1 MISKDG
7 AFLEREAKRQI
18 AEAQQERQAQIISGQ
33 KAKDAETIAPDAGF
47 DTTSAEAQ
55 LGRPLLSPEVQ
66 KRLKKLNT
74 GLFFERSIA
83 DPSKIGIYIYDGA
96 SNPGTIWAGR
106 RFVLGMEAGMNP
118 EFSVR
123 QTDGTKITKEV
134 RGWRTVLVRLI
145 RERLIGRGAVE
156 VMFNIAGGRESEN
169 WWKFVN

>member
-1 MISKDG
+1 MLAKDSE
-7 AFLEREAKRQI
+7 FLKREAKRQI
-18 AEAQQERQAQIISGQ
+18 AEAQQDRQAQIISGQ

-55 LGRPLLSPEVQ
+55 LGRPLLSSEVQ
-66 KRLKKLNT
+66 KRLRKLNPS
-74 GLFFERSIA
+74 LSFERAVA
-83 DPSKIGIYIYDGA
+83 DPSKIGIYVLDGV

-123 QTDGTKITKEV
+123 RTDGTKITKEI

-145 RERLIGRGAVE
+145 RERLIGRGAAE

>member
-1 MISKDG
+1 MLSKDG

-18 AEAQQERQAQIISGQ
+18 KESLAERQTQIIAGQ

-47 DTTSAEAQ
+47 DTTLAEAQ
-55 LGRPLLSPEVQ
+55 LGRPLLSSEVQ

-74 GLFFERSIA
+74 GLCFERALA
-83 DPSKIGIYIYDGA
+83 DSSKIGIYVYDGV
-96 SNPGTIWAGR
+96 SNPGTVWAGR

-123 QTDGTKITKEV
+123 QTDGTKITKEI
-134 RGWRTVLVRLI
+134 RGWRTVVVRLI
-145 RERLIGRGAVE
+145 RERLIGREAAE